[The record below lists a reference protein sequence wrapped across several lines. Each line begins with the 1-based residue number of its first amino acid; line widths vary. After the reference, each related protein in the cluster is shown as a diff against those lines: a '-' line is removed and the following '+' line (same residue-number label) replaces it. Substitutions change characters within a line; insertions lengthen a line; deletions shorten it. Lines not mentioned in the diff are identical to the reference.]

1 MSPTTTSPLRVA
13 VEGVP
18 FEPNWFFGGVSLYM
32 REVLRLF
39 AHDPSVSF
47 HVFAKELHP
56 EATSFLDD
64 LGIPFSIVPRGSMV
78 WRARA
83 LRHLKSSVGIQLA
96 WFPFHVVPFTS
107 PVPVTFTL
115 HDFAFLKRHVT
126 GSWIHRLYYLFM
138 FLRAASLARSFL
150 CISHATFA
158 DLQTYF
164 PWWCSKVHIAP
175 HGIPS
180 DALAFKPQ
188 AGTNISEKPRVL
200 FLDGGNPR
208 KRLDLLAKCLQDP
221 EFANWELAITGDPSD
236 ILTRLRNCEASLPKN
251 TTFLGRLSRCDLLNQ
266 IHDSTVL
273 AYLSDFE
280 GFGFPILEAL
290 ALKTPVVSFAGL
302 AEKEAG
308 GAWIT
313 YCEEPNP
320 EKLKSCLKQA
330 ALLKGSSSMQRFSE
344 AAVQNRLWDASKV
357 AHQSAWH
364 SALEAHKKY

>member
-1 MSPTTTSPLRVA
+1 VRPTNTPPLRVA

-18 FEPNWFFGGVSLYM
+18 FEPNWFFGGVSLYT
-32 REVLRLF
+32 REILRLF
-39 AHDPSVSF
+39 AHDPSISF
-47 HVFAKELHP
+47 HIFAKELHP
-56 EATSFLDD
+56 EAVSFLDD
-64 LGIPFSIVPRGSMV
+64 LQIPWSIVPGGSMV

-83 LRHLKSSVGIQLA
+83 LRHLQASVGIQLA

-107 PVPVTFTL
+107 PIPVTFTL
-115 HDFAFLKRHVT
+115 HDFAFLKRNVKGT
-126 GSWIHRLYYLFM
+126 WTHRLYYLFM
-138 FLRAASLARSFL
+138 FLRAASLAPSFL

-158 DLQTYF
+158 DLQAYF
-164 PWWCSKVHIAP
+164 PWWCSKAHIAP

-188 AGTNISEKPRVL
+188 VETNIRDKPRVL

-208 KRLDLLAKCLQDP
+208 KRLDLLSACFQDP
-221 EFANWELAITGDPSD
+221 EFAHWELAITGNPPD
-236 ILTRLRNCEASLPKN
+236 ILYRLRHCEASLPKN
-251 TTFLGRLSRCDLLNQ
+251 TTFLGRLSRSDLLHQ
-266 IHDSTVL
+266 IHGSTVL

-290 ALKTPVVSFAGL
+290 ALETPVVSFPGL

-308 GAWIT
+308 GPWIT
-313 YCEEPNP
+313 YCDQPNP

-330 ALLKGSSSMQRFSE
+330 ALLKGSKSMKTFSQS
-344 AAVQNRLWDASKV
+344 ARKNRLWDASKV

-364 SALEAHKKY
+364 SALEANKKY